1 MSTFLDNWDHL
12 WAGGGGG
19 HRMST
24 VLSRK
29 FEFLVQFD
37 CSSLHFCMNLAAI
50 WEHWFLEGLEGGPVQ
65 VLRRLLS
72 CGFKAWKKTKSE
84 EEFIYEKGRCSTCGG
99 HVGVARVGGVVPL
112 QWMRRHRACW
122 EVGRCVR
129 VTWLYDLVK
138 RDSHFA
144 IVIHSWMVVLI
155 HSWMVVLMIFW
166 PAWCS
171 TTQSPTWP
179 TRVVAPAPRVSWLGF
194 YLPGVESENKN
205 RGQNCLF
212 AEVDATI
219 QPDCWVNCDIE
230 IDMELLRVRVE
241 IVFHL
246 EDGELR
252 KREYWD
258 CNRDA
263 GDDE

>member
-12 WAGGGGG
+12 WAGGGG

-37 CSSLHFCMNLAAI
+37 CSSLHFCMNLVAI
-50 WEHWFLEGLEGGPVQ
+50 WEHWFLEGGPVQ

-84 EEFIYEKGRCSTCGG
+84 EVFMDEKNENGRPSTCGG
-99 HVGVARVGGVVPL
+99 HVWVARVGGVVPL

-122 EVGRCVR
+122 EVGRWVR
-129 VTWLYDLVK
+129 VAWWYNLVK
-138 RDSHFA
+138 RGSHFA
-144 IVIHSWMVVLI
+144 MVIHSWMVVLI
-155 HSWMVVLMIFW
+155 NTWMVALIHSWLVVLMIFW
-166 PAWCS
+166 KVWCS

-194 YLPGVESENKN
+194 YLPGVQSENKN

-212 AEVDATI
+212 VEVDATI
-219 QPDCWVNCDIE
+219 QPDYWVNCGIEIE
-230 IDMELLRVRVE
+230 IDME
-241 IVFHL
+241 
-246 EDGELR
+246 
-252 KREYWD
+252 
-258 CNRDA
+258 
-263 GDDE
+263 